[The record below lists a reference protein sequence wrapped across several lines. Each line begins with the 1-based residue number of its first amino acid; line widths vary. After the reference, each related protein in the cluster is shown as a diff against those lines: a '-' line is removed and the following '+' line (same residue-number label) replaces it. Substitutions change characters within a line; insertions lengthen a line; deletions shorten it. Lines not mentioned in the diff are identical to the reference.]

1 LERERERERGA
12 VSLRAYRIW
21 WDMVGLNLM
30 LLSIFHFIVFDFS
43 DGSRGGLGILIKRI
57 IYGFLAL
64 SV

>member
-1 LERERERERGA
+1 

-43 DGSRGGLGILIKRI
+43 DGSRGGLGILINRI